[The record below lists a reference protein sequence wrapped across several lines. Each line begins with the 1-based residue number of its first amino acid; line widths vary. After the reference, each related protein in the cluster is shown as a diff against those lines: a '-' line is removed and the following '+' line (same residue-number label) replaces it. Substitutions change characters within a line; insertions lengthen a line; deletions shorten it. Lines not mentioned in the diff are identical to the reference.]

1 MLEGGKNLC
10 NLLMYSKDC
19 YKTLQFNYWK
29 IIELLQCFCTALNK
43 LYVQGVIN
51 EIVNFSAS
59 LGNSKGGCV
68 LHYLELQMDLSL
80 YTVINLNYVVN

>member
-1 MLEGGKNLC
+1 MLEGGKKPLQFINVFKR
-10 NLLMYSKDC
+10 LLQ
-19 YKTLQFNYWK
+19 TLQFNYWK
-29 IIELLQCFCTALNK
+29 IIELLHCFCTVLNK

-59 LGNSKGGCV
+59 LGNSKRGS

-80 YTVINLNYVVN
+80 YTVINLNYIVN

>member
-29 IIELLQCFCTALNK
+29 IIELLHCFCTALNK

-51 EIVNFSAS
+51 EIVNFSTS
-59 LGNSKGGCV
+59 LGSRKRGG
-68 LHYLELQMDLSL
+68 LHYLELRMDLSL
-80 YTVINLNYVVN
+80 YTVINLNYIVN